1 MTASPRQDLTAL
13 YDAMVDTATALT
25 GRYLEL
31 GENASTPEEEEAW
44 DARVMALREER
55 RRVPSG
61 DRDAIV
67 EHTRRWAA
75 ELAELE
81 R

>member
-1 MTASPRQDLTAL
+1 MAEDLSVL
-13 YDAMVDTATALT
+13 YDVMHDTATALS
-25 GRYLEL
+25 GRYIEL
-31 GENASTPEEEEAW
+31 GERASTPEEDEAW
-44 DARVMALREER
+44 DAKLMALRDKR
-55 RRVPSG
+55 RQVDPN
-61 DRDAIV
+61 DRNAII